1 MASIRKHGEGW
12 QARVRRKGFPESTR
26 TFRSKSDAER
36 WARSAEGEME
46 RGVFIDRTQA
56 ENCTLSDVLE
66 RYLQEVNPL
75 LRGHSEGRYTLKAM
89 QRARIA
95 QFSMAA
101 LTPQVVAE
109 WRNELLER
117 VAPGTVVRHL
127 ATLSAVINH
136 ARREWGMHISNPVQM
151 VRKPSQP
158 PGRSRVLTYDE
169 EKRLLVAA
177 APVGRRSPWLLPA
190 IVISIETA
198 MRRGELLALRWPD
211 VDLARQVAYL
221 RMTKNGDSRF
231 VPLSSRAV
239 EALTNLKQLQQTSQ
253 LLLSSRDDRVI
264 PMSAAAI
271 SKRFEAARET
281 AELADFRWHDLRHT
295 AATRIAPK
303 LSNLIELSCVTGHKS
318 IAMLK
323 RYVHP
328 EAETLAKK
336 LG

>member
-1 MASIRKHGEGW
+1 MSSIRKHGEGW
-12 QARVRRKGFPESTR
+12 QARVRRSGFPETTR
-26 TFRSKSDAER
+26 TFKSKSDAER
-36 WARSAEGEME
+36 WARSTEGDME
-46 RGVFIDRTQA
+46 RGVFVDRTLA
-56 ENCTLSDVLE
+56 ENSTLSDVLE

-89 QRARIA
+89 QRARMA

-169 EKRLLVAA
+169 EQRLLVAA

-198 MRRGELLALRWPD
+198 MRRGELLALRWSD
-211 VDLARQVAYL
+211 VDLARQIAFL

-239 EALTNLKQLQQTSQ
+239 QALASLTRS
-253 LLLSSRDDRVI
+253 DDGRVI

-271 SKRFEAARET
+271 SKRFEAARE
-281 AELADFRWHDLRHT
+281 AAALVDFRWHDLRHT

-303 LSNLIELSCVTGHKS
+303 LSNLIELSSVTGHKS
-318 IAMLK
+318 LAMLK

-328 EAETLAKK
+328 EAEELARK